1 MIDSRDIAGMDMDV
15 FVKEEPIH
23 EYFKPDFTVYIQDHP
38 AALLFDTISY
48 KPITSFINEQ
58 QVEKRIGEWP
68 TDLPIPFVSMQKS
81 TPVPNH
87 LEDTVIMMP
96 K

>member
-1 MIDSRDIAGMDMDV
+1 MIDPRDIAGMDMDV

-38 AALLFDTISY
+38 VAIEFDTISY
-48 KPITSFINEQ
+48 KPITSFIN
-58 QVEKRIGEWP
+58 VEKRIGEWP

-81 TPVPNH
+81 TPVPN
-87 LEDTVIMMP
+87 
-96 K
+96 